1 MEIVV
6 IAYVLTGVRKVV
18 KIFRLP
24 FHDRPAYAR
33 AVTAGIADVRR
44 RRRGYGMIFL
54 MVLGWAPVDVGL
66 VLSGL
71 WRDPDTR
78 RETIS
83 NFLTFV
89 VLVALGFAFL

>member
-6 IAYVLTGVRKVV
+6 IAYVLTVVRKVV
-18 KIFRLP
+18 KAFRRPLHNQP
-24 FHDRPAYAR
+24 FY
-33 AVTAGIADVRR
+33 VMRR
-44 RRRGYGMIFL
+44 MYGMIYL

-66 VLSGL
+66 VLSGH

-89 VLVALGFAFL
+89 VIVALGFVFL

>member
-6 IAYVLTGVRKVV
+6 IAYVLPGVRKVV
-18 KIFRLP
+18 KAFRRPLRNQP
-24 FHDRPAYAR
+24 FYVMWRM
-33 AVTAGIADVRR
+33 
-44 RRRGYGMIFL
+44 YGMIFL
-54 MVLGWAPVDVGL
+54 MVIGWAPVDVGL
-66 VLSGL
+66 LFSGH
-71 WRDPDTR
+71 WRDPGTR